1 MKKLYMNSE
10 NANKCKKDKINRELQ
25 NLYGNNVMKIVE
37 NKKIFQKALNHSMLN
52 GFLLFNDNGIYKK
65 AKIGRQRFSTN

>member
-37 NKKIFQKALNHSMLN
+37 NKKYSKRH
-52 GFLLFNDNGIYKK
+52 
-65 AKIGRQRFSTN
+65 